1 MIELHLADDI
11 TQGGCGQVFDGG
23 NRALH
28 AVGVK
33 LCICDLEEDNGINLH
48 RDVILCDNRL
58 RREIRHLFLQG
69 DDLCNALQKRNLY
82 VQAGFPRGM
91 IGTEPFNDIRF

>member
-1 MIELHLADDI
+1 MA
-11 TQGGCGQVFDGG
+11 G